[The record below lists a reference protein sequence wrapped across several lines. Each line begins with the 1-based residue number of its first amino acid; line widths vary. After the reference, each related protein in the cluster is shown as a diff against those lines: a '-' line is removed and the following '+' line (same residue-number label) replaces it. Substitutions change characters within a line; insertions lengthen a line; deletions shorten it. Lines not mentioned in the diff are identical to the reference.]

1 MKKHLLLVIAL
12 LLSFNVIQSQVLID
26 NKGNRNQ
33 TYPTVTTTNP
43 TVVEMISQVDTI
55 NLYNTIAWMQQ
66 YIRDARKPEA
76 LITQNYL
83 LDRFEEIGL
92 ETYIHNHTAT
102 IGGTDT
108 LEAGNIIAVQLGT
121 EFPDEYIIISSHY
134 DHPDGPGADD
144 NASGTAGVL
153 ECARILSQHSFK
165 RTILYIPFNGEERWM
180 VGSYP
185 FVHKCARENMN
196 ILGVFN
202 LDMLGFWPG
211 PEYGALTMYSGYSY
225 ISEQLFNYYQHV
237 ANLYIPEMPTYYFT
251 EEIDSYGGDHMPF
264 NIYEYPALY
273 IGDTEYQEENIH
285 YHKPSDTIGAGVNCF
300 ALAQGFVK
308 ATIAATAE
316 LADGWLAPQDFSA
329 IIKNDDVLLSWNEA
343 PETESYRLFKDDE
356 LLIETTDNYFVDEN
370 FVDNEWHRYYVK
382 GVNANGNESP
392 ASNPDSVFTRQE
404 LQLPVLY
411 TFEGDTVDGI
421 FLNNKNWS
429 LNYYESENVL
439 KSETYTHDNIL
450 QIIEFQ
456 WFAIPDSVKNITIGL
471 KMINTNSVTW
481 SPYNG
486 NAFVEVTTDRKTW
499 HKLAIVPKTGKNW
512 KEVLVSL
519 NDYIGKDYVQARI
532 RYESSGEGEVTTW
545 SRDVYIDD
553 LFINFESIDDMTDT
567 SLQEEFDLSISPNP
581 SDGIVNITSGLK
593 QEYNIYVYNIL
604 GVRLFTDNS
613 FSDGPLD
620 LNFLPKGTYFITVN
634 NGTDGITKRVV
645 LK

>member
-153 ECARILSQHSFK
+153 ECARILSQHEFK
-165 RTILYIPFNGEERWM
+165 RSILYIPFNGEERWM

-185 FVHKCARENMN
+185 FVQKCARENMN

-211 PEYGALTMYSGYSY
+211 PEYGDITMYSGYSY
-225 ISEQLFNYYQHV
+225 ISKQLFDYYQHV

-251 EEIDSYGGDHMPF
+251 KEIDSYGGDHMPF

-273 IGDTEYQEENIH
+273 IGDTEYQAENIH

-329 IIKNDDVLLSWNEA
+329 IIKDGEVLLSWDEA
-343 PETESYRLFKDDE
+343 AETEFYRLFKNDE
-356 LLIETTDNYFVDEN
+356 LLVETTNNSFVDKD
-370 FVDNEWHRYYVK
+370 FIDNEWHRYYVK
-382 GVNANGNESP
+382 GVHADGKESP
-392 ASNPDSVFTRQE
+392 ASNPDSVFTIQD
-404 LQLPVLY
+404 LQLPVFY
-411 TFEGDTVDGI
+411 DFKDDTTEGI
-421 FLNNKNWS
+421 LLNNNNWS
-429 LNYYESENVL
+429 LSSYESENVL

-456 WFAIPDSVKNITIGL
+456 WFAIPDSVKNITLGFKI
-471 KMINTNSVTW
+471 INTNSVTW

-553 LFINFESIDDMTDT
+553 LFINFESIDNMTDT
-567 SLQEEFDLSISPNP
+567 SLQEEFDLLISPNP